1 VLHVLMH
8 PCPESSGHIDP
19 RPPVGEAWFSSITSA
34 IKSYTKHAPSPSILG
49 NATLADLL
57 GQTSAAILQMLYT
70 RSPDKEVGDKTY
82 MSVDGPQTLAT
93 LALLEAALSLG
104 PEMLALIYKH
114 VGPHVVLDPAIRTA
128 LESSPHPTL
137 YAGGALLGAGLF
149 RAASG
154 CWPPWAVE
162 GAPEI
167 YSALF
172 VSCCGCD
179 TELFCHLLEAA
190 AEIKLADGPDAQCGS
205 ILPGKKLAG
214 KHFDRMSDRHKTEF
228 MGQVR
233 KICAQ
238 NDAAGW
244 RRMKVVLKALC
255 GGKKKA
261 SGFNQRPS
269 LTDWDCDRIN
279 RL

>member
-1 VLHVLMH
+1 MH
-8 PCPESSGHIDP
+8 PCPESTGHTDP
-19 RPPVGEAWFSSITSA
+19 RPSTGEAWFSSITSA
-34 IKSYTKHAPSPSILG
+34 IKSYARHVPPPNILS

-57 GQTSAAILQMLYT
+57 GQTFATILQMLYS
-70 RSPDKEVGDKTY
+70 RSPDKEVGDKMC
-82 MSVDGPQTLAT
+82 MSVDGPQTLVT
-93 LALLEAALSLG
+93 LDFLEAALSLG
-104 PEMLALIYKH
+104 PEMLTLIYNH
-114 VGPHVVLDPAIRTA
+114 VGPHVVMDPAIRAA
-128 LESSPHPTL
+128 LESSPQPTL
-137 YAGGALLGAGLF
+137 YAGGALLGAALF

-179 TELFCHLLEAA
+179 AELFCHLLEAA
-190 AEIKLADGPDAQCGS
+190 AGIKLADSPDAQCGS
-205 ILPGKKLAG
+205 ILPGKMLAG
-214 KHFDRMSDRHKTEF
+214 KHFDRMSDKHKAEF
-228 MGQVR
+228 MVQVR